1 MKKILNIMSLS
12 FAALLLVQGCK
23 TEKIEYTEYG
33 SEDGSEP
40 GYLVLNAF
48 NLSVA
53 NYSEEITSSPAANAE
68 VSANSSTLSVGT
80 KADTGFGSTTEAG
93 DDYVLRIR
101 NVKTSEETEMTYGE
115 MKALEDQKLPL
126 TPGTYIISAESA
138 GYESYVSDGTAAVW
152 DTPVYYGEVTK
163 TVVTRQETEVT
174 DLVCHLANIK
184 ATVSVSPDL
193 QNLFMPDEECETQQ
207 KEKLSVTL
215 AVGESSLVYG
225 RTEMGDGKAG
235 YFKASEGG
243 TTIDIV
249 LKGQY
254 NKAAADAEPDYIDI
268 NWKASLNNCRA
279 GEWRKIS
286 IGVANANEGNVQF
299 EINVENWTYDETVEV
314 DVMTMYA
321 SALEE
326 TIPDVDV
333 SDENSP
339 VFALSGGNISN
350 GYTLSASM
358 YDEALGK
365 WLENMKLTLTPVGGA
380 EVSKVEMEVSSDNE
394 ELTEAVAAAGFRNG
408 RIPVY
413 PADASISPYVLIS
426 EANGV
431 VTFTVNDSGMSRLF
445 SYKGTHT
452 FRLIATDN
460 MYRTSYTD
468 FKVTCTEGEIVTSGP
483 EITWT
488 NTDGSVTYDFGNVYP
503 IDDDLE
509 VVLTVS
515 TATAFTGFNVE
526 IISDLLTPEEL
537 AGIGLSDKFDLM
549 NPGAYQG
556 TLEGFGFPVGD
567 AISSESEVKF
577 NISKTLIG
585 LIPLLGDGYCNFKL
599 IVTDASGTTEK
610 TVQLTANN

>member
-1 MKKILNIMSLS
+1 MKNILNIMSLS

-53 NYSEEITSSPAANAE
+53 NYSEEITSSPAADAE
-68 VSANSSTLSVGT
+68 VSANSSTLSAGT

-115 MKALEDQKLPL
+115 IKALEDQKLAL

-138 GYESYVSDGTAAVW
+138 GYESYVSGGTAAAW

-193 QNLFMPDEECETQQ
+193 QNLFMPDAECETQQ

-394 ELTEAVAAAGFRNG
+394 EFTAAVAAAGFRNG

-452 FRLIATDN
+452 FRLVATDN

-577 NISKTLIG
+577 NISKALIG

-610 TVQLTANN
+610 TVQLTSNN